1 MKTFKY
7 SSIVTFILTVL
18 SLVAI
23 FAIDE
28 VIPNISND
36 QIKFYVVQNLDNFNA
51 FLFGLF
57 TGSLVSLIVAIVG
70 YFTEKNRVIG
80 DVWNAAKKLNID
92 FKFLLLDNI
101 NFENLTEAK
110 LVEIINEKEFNYQV
124 RTWLNYHTSPYM
136 IHFMELDFI
145 INRGKTADLLNKL
158 NDNIKI
164 WRAVVDGFMN
174 TYLNDKLGDDYAPV
188 DIEKVFKIITN
199 QDEIDAFDKVES
211 NLDEIMLLLKRK

>member
-1 MKTFKY
+1 MKTYKY
-7 SSIVTFILTVL
+7 STIVTLILTVL

-28 VIPNISND
+28 IIPNIAD
-36 QIKFYVVQNLDNFNA
+36 KLVKAYVIENLDNFNA

-70 YFTEKNRVIG
+70 YFTEKNRVMSDI
-80 DVWNAAKKLNID
+80 WNAARKLNIN

-101 NFENLTEAK
+101 DFKNLTEEK
-110 LVEIINEKEFNYQV
+110 LVETVCLKEFNLQV
-124 RTWLNYHTSPYM
+124 RTWLGYHTSPYM

-145 INRGKTADLLNKL
+145 FNRGKTVDLLNRL

-164 WRAVVDGFMN
+164 WKGVVDGFMSI
-174 TYLNDKLGDDYAPV
+174 YLNNKLGENFEQV
-188 DIEKVFKIITN
+188 DIEKVFKVITN
-199 QDEIDAFDKVES
+199 RDEVQAFDLVER
-211 NLDEIMLLLKRK
+211 NLDEIMYLLKRK